1 MYITEAQLA
10 EMRAGSYEALI
21 DQIERAAS
29 AALRRPVRAVATW
42 ADRAVVVD
50 DEERFARV
58 DYDCA
63 SGVVA
68 LRGHGPYAVAA
79 LGEAE
84 IPRYVAGQVRAL
96 VRDVAEGR
104 CAGAESRTRIRN
116 LAHLVEA
123 GERYWLVDVVAEI
136 EAAQDAAW
144 QHWYLADAERIRR
157 RMWGEVRAR
166 EARVPDPEAFAGRPD
181 VGIPVGEL
189 RVAVEALKGAY
200 AQILDEGRSVRFDR
214 GEADLDAIRSSL
226 IGEAEAMVAAL
237 TRAERLML
245 EDVPRDVARMARAHG
260 TCAERARH
268 MVIVAGYLAG
278 RGRDPN
284 ERGDDNDGTA
294 DH

>member
-29 AALRRPVRAVATW
+29 AALQRPVRAVATW
-42 ADRAVVVD
+42 VDRAVVVD
-50 DEERFARV
+50 DEERFERV
-58 DYDCA
+58 DYDCVGGA
-63 SGVVA
+63 VA
-68 LRGHGPYAVAA
+68 LQGHGPYAVAA
-79 LGEAE
+79 IGEAE
-84 IPRYVAGQVRAL
+84 VPRYVAGQVRAL

-104 CAGAESRTRIRN
+104 CAGEASRMRMRN
-116 LAHLVEA
+116 LAHLIEA
-123 GERYWLVDVVAEI
+123 GERYWLVDAVAEI

-144 QHWYLADAERIRR
+144 QRWYLADSERIRR

-166 EARVPDPEAFAGRPD
+166 EARVPDPATFAGRPD
-181 VGIPVGEL
+181 TGIPVGEL
-189 RVAVEALKGAY
+189 RMAVEGLKAAY
-200 AQILDEGRSVRFDR
+200 AQILDEGRSVRFDK

-268 MVIVAGYLAG
+268 MVIVAGYLAL

-284 ERGDDNDGTA
+284 EQGDGDDGTA

>member
-29 AALRRPVRAVATW
+29 AALQRPVRAVATW
-42 ADRAVVVD
+42 VDRAVVVD
-50 DEERFARV
+50 DEERFERV
-58 DYDCA
+58 DYDCVGGA
-63 SGVVA
+63 VA

-79 LGEAE
+79 IGEAE
-84 IPRYVAGQVRAL
+84 VPRYVAGQVRAL

-144 QHWYLADAERIRR
+144 QHWYLADAERICR

-166 EARVPDPEAFAGRPD
+166 EARVPDPATFAGRPD

-200 AQILDEGRSVRFDR
+200 AQILDEGRSVRFDK

-268 MVIVAGYLAG
+268 MVIVAGYLAL

-284 ERGDDNDGTA
+284 EQGDGDDGTA